1 MTIRERFESPEVLIE
16 ALRNQSIVRG
26 DQEVATA
33 LAEAGELGEFAP
45 GQSIITQGADDS
57 SIYFILAGR
66 AQIVINGMR
75 LFFREAGVSVGEM
88 STINSSLPRSATVE
102 AIEPVAVLKVG
113 SKQFLPIADMYPQL
127 WKRLAVEL
135 SSRLEQRNRLL
146 NRANIKPNVFVIS
159 SAESL
164 PYARALRV
172 GIERVAQTDIWS
184 DEDIFRP
191 GAYPLEA
198 LEAKVADADFGIA
211 FAEPDDLVT
220 SRGVTSSAPRDNV
233 LFELGFFMSRL
244 GRHRTLLIV
253 PRSGEVKLPSD
264 FKGLTPITY
273 EKASSP
279 SKSLGPAIDRVI
291 NVIDTIGV
299 RASLVEP
306 S

>member
-1 MTIRERFESPEVLIE
+1 
-16 ALRNQSIVRG
+16 
-26 DQEVATA
+26 
-33 LAEAGELGEFAP
+33 
-45 GQSIITQGADDS
+45 
-57 SIYFILAGR
+57 
-66 AQIVINGMR
+66 
-75 LFFREAGVSVGEM
+75 
-88 STINSSLPRSATVE
+88 
-102 AIEPVAVLKVG
+102 
-113 SKQFLPIADMYPQL
+113 MYPQL